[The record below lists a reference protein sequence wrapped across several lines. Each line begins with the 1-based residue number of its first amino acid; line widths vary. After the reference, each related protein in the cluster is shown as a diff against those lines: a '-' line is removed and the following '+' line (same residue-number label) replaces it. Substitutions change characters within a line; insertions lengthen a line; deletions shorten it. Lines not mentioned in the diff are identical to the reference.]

1 MNSDSLLLMLVN
13 KTPPLNNEPSW
24 RFTIRSNHLKY
35 FYTRGE
41 NIENLLY
48 TDLKYSEPF
57 IHWLQK
63 SSRKHFIYWWWNFRI
78 LFLFIYTNEK
88 KIIHRLRTF
97 YNLMT
102 KTLKSFCTLMMNTL
116 KSLYPWIKNLYK
128 LIHWWQK
135 PSEINFYTDD

>member
-1 MNSDSLLLMLVN
+1 MLVN

-57 IHWLQK
+57 IHWLQNPQENI
-63 SSRKHFIYWWWNFRI
+63 S
-78 LFLFIYTNEK
+78 
-88 KIIHRLRTF
+88 
-97 YNLMT
+97 
-102 KTLKSFCTLMMNTL
+102 
-116 KSLYPWIKNLYK
+116 
-128 LIHWWQK
+128 
-135 PSEINFYTDD
+135 YTDDETLEFFFYLYTPMKKKLYTD